1 MDGVRSVKNQYLGIN
16 AHLHSHW
23 QTVGGWSDFH
33 SAHIGDISKTL
44 KAQLLPMG
52 YTTEI
57 EQSLQIRRVDDSRD
71 WPESDITIYD
81 LLRNRPPNQELPHP
95 LETGAATVVLPLPL
109 MVEENL
115 VSEKPY
121 GAIAV
126 YEYIPRKRDR
136 GEPVVWIEL
145 LSPANKGRG
154 TDGAKYIE
162 KRRTILE
169 SGIVFVE
176 IDYLHETPSTFARLP
191 RYSNGEHNGHD
202 EHGQTKHGTHQP
214 AHPYRIVVLDPR
226 PDLQNGKVYLD
237 EFDVDA
243 PIPTVPIPLNGTDLL
258 RFDFGVPYRKTFEEE
273 LYGLE
278 FVNYREL
285 PQRLQRYS
293 EEDQTRIAARM
304 LAVLEAAQAHVD
316 LETGPFPAEPV
327 PLETALAELKTHDV
341 Q

>member
-1 MDGVRSVKNQYLGIN
+1 MAAAKSVKNQYLGIN
-16 AHLHSHW
+16 AHLHSYW

-33 SAHIGDISKTL
+33 SAHIADISKTL

-57 EQSLQIRRVDDSRD
+57 EQSLQIRRVDDSRE

-81 LLRNRPPNQELPHP
+81 LLRDRPPTGSMP
-95 LETGAATVVLPLPL
+95 LSAETSTGTIVFPLSL
-109 MVEENL
+109 LVDENP
-115 VSEKPY
+115 VSEKSF
-121 GAIAV
+121 GAVAV

-145 LSPANKGRG
+145 LSPTNKGK
-154 TDGAKYIE
+154 GADATKYLE

-191 RYSNGEHNGHD
+191 SYGAIENNGGHPQHRTPTQD
-202 EHGQTKHGTHQP
+202 

-226 PDLQNGKVYLD
+226 PTLQAGKVYLD
-237 EFDVDA
+237 EFDVDT
-243 PIPTVPIPLNGTDLL
+243 PIPTVPIPLNGNDQLL
-258 RFDFGVPYRKTFEEE
+258 FDFGIPYQKTFEEE

-278 FVNYREL
+278 FVDYQEL
-285 PQRLQRYS
+285 PQHFVRYQPA
-293 EEDQTRIAARM
+293 DQACIAARM
-304 LAVLEAAQAHVD
+304 LTVMRAVQDGVD
-316 LETGPFPAEPV
+316 LETGPFTTKSR
-327 PLETALAELKTHDV
+327 PLDEALVKIKTW
-341 Q
+341 QR